1 MSSIM
6 SPTSFPATQRP
17 ADARNH
23 VTACLVWLAVASAC
37 TVIGLA
43 ERWPAQFGGAGDPS
57 KIATQW
63 MTKGTVLSP
72 PLFMLLVMVAALAL
86 VLAGSR
92 AGARA
97 LGAGLAIVAGA
108 AGVVGSLG
116 EVAAAAT
123 PAVPRAAQYSGAL
136 GAVLSLAVVV
146 TGALFL
152 RTLAKSRASR

>member
-1 MSSIM
+1 
-6 SPTSFPATQRP
+6 
-17 ADARNH
+17 
-23 VTACLVWLAVASAC
+23 
-37 TVIGLA
+37 
-43 ERWPAQFGGAGDPS
+43 
-57 KIATQW
+57 

-123 PAVPRAAQYSGAL
+123 PAVPRADQYSGAL

-146 TGALFL
+146 TGAVFL